1 MYPQE
6 IPCMHNIWQ
15 TLQEQASSMQWLEI
29 LGVVSALLFTILAA
43 YEKKAC
49 WPFGLISSA
58 IYVYLCVQI
67 KLYQDAIINLYYVF
81 MAVYGWWKWNQPSAN
96 EYIYLKITTLN
107 STQRIRYL
115 LLAFIFTA
123 MSGSFFY
130 FYTDASFPFADAFT
144 TVFAFLATWLQA
156 RKKIENWGIFLVV
169 DAVSAV
175 LYFQKS
181 LYLTSLLFVIYTL
194 LCVFAWNR
202 WKEKLYLSA

>member
-1 MYPQE
+1 
-6 IPCMHNIWQ
+6 MHNVWQ
-15 TLQEQASSMQWLEI
+15 TLQNQLSAMQWLEI

-49 WPFGLISSA
+49 WPFGIISSA
-58 IYVYLCVQI
+58 IYVYLCVEI

-81 MAVYGWWKWNQPSAN
+81 MAMYGWWKWNKPTAIDKST
-96 EYIYLKITTLN
+96 LKITTLT
-107 STQRIRYL
+107 SKQRLHYL
-115 LLAFIFTA
+115 IMASIFTA
-123 MSGSFFY
+123 ISGSFFY

-156 RKKIENWGIFLVV
+156 RKKIENWGVFLVV
-169 DAVSAV
+169 DAVSSV

-181 LYLTSLLFVIYTL
+181 LYLTSLLFVLYTL

-202 WKEKLYLSA
+202 WKEKLRLSA